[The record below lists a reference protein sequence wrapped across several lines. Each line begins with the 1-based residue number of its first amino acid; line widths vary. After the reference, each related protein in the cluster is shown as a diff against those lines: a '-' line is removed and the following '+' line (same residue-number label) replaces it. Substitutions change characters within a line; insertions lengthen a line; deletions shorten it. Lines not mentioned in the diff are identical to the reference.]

1 MGPAG
6 LTAVFGMGTG
16 VAPPVW
22 SPEKR
27 PGAGGGPTVADGAVG
42 VGANQEAITHLQSA
56 LELTT
61 AQAGA
66 ASAQQRDAIRFKLAG
81 LHFRVGER

>member
-16 VAPPVW
+16 GTPQVW

-27 PGAGGGPTVADGAVG
+27 PGGGQARPGAQSRWCRSRPRRLAENGTANVAGGKISLKVG
-42 VGANQEAITHLQSA
+42 LS
-56 LELTT
+56 
-61 AQAGA
+61 
-66 ASAQQRDAIRFKLAG
+66 
-81 LHFRVGER
+81 